1 MKKYTIGLLSVF
13 VLVGI
18 AGVVSS
24 APVSA
29 AATDHVAANINKINK
44 CNKQADSLAKVSTD
58 LEFFKA
64 TYYVLPSAEDIAA
77 HYPSTVRK
85 GSKLPVPT
93 AIYKG
98 TEPKT
103 RVGKT
108 NYALV
113 AQRFTNTQTYFSS
126 LVLKGTS
133 TPALDQAGLSSLIA
147 HNAAVNESIVNHVQA
162 IDAVKAAFPVGI
174 YDCSNSQQ
182 ITAVATKY
190 KAEQAAVKKLHQDIV
205 IVRNKTQESRGD
217 YQKLEAQRVKLVHQH
232 KI

>member
-13 VLVGI
+13 ALVGI
-18 AGVVSS
+18 IGVVSS
-24 APVSA
+24 APASAATSASAVA
-29 AATDHVAANINKINK
+29 AATAK

-64 TYYVLPSAEDIAA
+64 TYYTLPSAEEVAA
-77 HYPSTVRK
+77 HYPSVTKK
-85 GSKLPVPT
+85 GSKVPVPT

-113 AQRFTNTQTYFSS
+113 AQRFHNTQTYFSS
-126 LVLKGTS
+126 LTLKGTA
-133 TPALDQAGLSSLIA
+133 TPALDQAGLNSLIA
-147 HNAAVNESIVNHVQA
+147 HNTAVDASLANHVEA
-162 IDAVKAAFPVGI
+162 IDAVKAAFPIGI
-174 YDCSNSQQ
+174 YDCSNKQQ
-182 ITAVATKY
+182 WTTVSTKY
-190 KAEQAAVKKLHQDIV
+190 KAKQAAVKKLQQDIV
-205 IVRNKTQESRGD
+205 IIRNKTKESRAD
-217 YQKLEAQRVKLVHQH
+217 YQKLETQRAKLVRQH